1 MAFGVYGALHSSLVA
16 ATLRTPQ
23 PLPRKLLFVVLTA
36 VLSMLSA
43 MLALY
48 GSRYVGGFPG
58 MSGLRL
64 LVTLAA
70 GLGAASYAVLVRRF
84 WVREL
89 TLQSVVSITLGCM
102 LATSG
107 PCLSP
112 RVARGWRPAGGSP
125 SPRVFGITTAHCG
138 HCGTRPSGGSDVRDS

>member
-102 LATSG
+102 LATFG
-107 PCLSP
+107 VLMF
-112 RVARGWRPAGGSP
+112 GSLLI
-125 SPRVFGITTAHCG
+125 S
-138 HCGTRPSGGSDVRDS
+138 SGGSGLAACWWLAFSAGLWYHDRPLRSLRHEAVGR